1 MWGKKCYQ
9 IPINTNRIWPEPSLK
24 RPLVQWLLGKQNY
37 NHFCGFG
44 TSSSGRYQSL
54 QKKFHNAL
62 RDRAALP
69 HWLHFLNVMTS
80 KQKQCA
86 VSLVKQVISSF
97 SVEEEGLA
105 IIDQLAE
112 CCLCWLLAAV
122 YIWGKPCY
130 LHTAS
135 PSPHTPTSPYHLI
148 KSALFIFPLF
158 IAVKMW
164 SAIKACMRTCERRGG
179 AVLSKGG

>member
-1 MWGKKCYQ
+1 MAFRETK
-9 IPINTNRIWPEPSLK
+9 L
-24 RPLVQWLLGKQNY
+24 
-37 NHFCGFG
+37 
-44 TSSSGRYQSL
+44 QSL
-54 QKKFHNAL
+54 LWLWHKFEWEISEPTKKFHNAL